1 MTCGVCNPK
10 AFRPHTQGRVFG
22 YAAFKTDRIASIG
35 GAIPNLYFMGCEMV
49 LTDKSRGQVATRPG
63 YRLMC
68 KIIRKGDRLLL
79 ASAAAFGIKPE
90 LQARHIAK
98 FEAMGVEV
106 MTLTPEAE
114 ALRHAA

>member
-10 AFRPHTQGRVFG
+10 AFRPRPQGRVFG

-35 GAIPNLYFMGCEMV
+35 SAIPTLYFMGCEIVM
-49 LTDKSRGQVATRPG
+49 TDMARGQLATRPG

-79 ASAAAFGIKPE
+79 AGAATFGIKPE
-90 LQARHIAK
+90 LQVRHIAK

-106 MTLTPEAE
+106 TTLTPEAE
-114 ALRHAA
+114 AQRNAA

>member
-1 MTCGVCNPK
+1 
-10 AFRPHTQGRVFG
+10 VFG

-35 GAIPNLYFMGCEMV
+35 SAIPALYFMGCEMV
-49 LTDKSRGQVATRPG
+49 MTDMARGQIATRPG

-68 KIIRKGDRLLL
+68 KIIRKGDHLLL

-90 LQARHIAK
+90 LQVRHIAK
-98 FEAMGVEV
+98 LEAMGVEV

-114 ALRHAA
+114 VLRHAA